1 MVECAGRMTADEL
14 MEEALRQ
21 VAAVWQVEAGQI
33 VQSESS
39 FDWTPGSHTVR
50 VSASKHD
57 DGRARVRL
65 WIETDFLRDIPI
77 QNDSFCGVL
86 GALAP
91 FETSTYSLVYPP
103 NDIWKEYR
111 GREPAKLSLFSSA
124 YISEQSASWLPRFAA
139 QMAIMQPI
147 NAEIRSTPMSEILG
161 GGTPAY
167 AKGEKATIYN
177 AILEIAADIDARG
190 SAPSRWGGSEEFTTC
205 ATEYGRSDQCF
216 GNGDPSG
223 LTLETPF
230 GSNSALIR
238 LRTDRAHPQL
248 KNGLLITVQ
257 IPFWSTPAEV
267 TNEAAFLNFWEARS
281 WTDFPQFGCWHLY
294 LTGNDKAGLA
304 HTSFVPNALYLDNL
318 VFNLA
323 LWSVARAQWVRR
335 ERWPDLQDLTM
346 AKILDARLGG

>member
-1 MVECAGRMTADEL
+1 
-14 MEEALRQ
+14 
-21 VAAVWQVEAGQI
+21 
-33 VQSESS
+33 
-39 FDWTPGSHTVR
+39 
-50 VSASKHD
+50 
-57 DGRARVRL
+57 
-65 WIETDFLRDIPI
+65 
-77 QNDSFCGVL
+77 
-86 GALAP
+86 
-91 FETSTYSLVYPP
+91 
-103 NDIWKEYR
+103 
-111 GREPAKLSLFSSA
+111 
-124 YISEQSASWLPRFAA
+124 
-139 QMAIMQPI
+139 
-147 NAEIRSTPMSEILG
+147 MSEILG

-190 SAPSRWGGSEEFTTC
+190 SAPSRWRGSEEFTTC

-216 GNGDPSG
+216 GNGDPTG

-238 LRTDRAHPQL
+238 LRTDQAHPQL

-335 ERWPDLQDLTM
+335 ERSQTSRISRWRKFLTRASAVDGRSFFRIQPRSLTDWLQLRLARANKLLADDNKRFQIKSRAHLTAEPAAH
-346 AKILDARLGG
+346 AKCHGACERGAHLLGPGGA